1 MDNNDDRYSNED
13 DVDKDN
19 ENAERRSR
27 ALPAGDKTMT
37 PSELM
42 ASQ

>member
-1 MDNNDDRYSNED
+1 MDNDDDRYSNED
-13 DVDKDN
+13 DIDKDN
-19 ENAERRSR
+19 DNAERSR

-37 PSELM
+37 PAELM